1 MCVGERERERE
12 RDMDQVEIGTGEHEQ
27 KAEQQNL
34 GLLQQVMK
42 EIEGVLTHHADHL
55 TTALADHIKALNKK
69 KKTNS
74 AFLHGVGRE
83 GLMMKGLAMRLFHMG
98 ISVHCIG
105 DMTTPPITRGDL
117 LLVSAGPGNF
127 ATVKALT
134 EVAHGAGARVV
145 LLTAQ
150 PETAEAHYGG
160 ILHQILH
167 LPAPTMADN
176 HHGSAHLLPMGSA
189 YEGALFVLFELLI
202 IKLSAELQV
211 SAAAMSARHTNL
223 E

>member
-1 MCVGERERERE
+1 MDKVETGTEDQQER
-12 RDMDQVEIGTGEHEQ
+12 
-27 KAEQQNL
+27 KSEQQNV

-42 EIEGVLTHHADHL
+42 EIECVLRHHADHL
-55 TTALADHIKALNKK
+55 TTALADHIKALDKK
-69 KKTNS
+69 KPNS

-83 GLMMKGLAMRLFHMG
+83 GLMMKGLAMRLFHLG
-98 ISVHCIG
+98 IPVHCIG
-105 DMTTPPITRGDL
+105 DMTTPPIAADDL
-117 LLVSAGPGNF
+117 LLVSAGPGKF
-127 ATVKALT
+127 ATIKALA

-150 PETAEAHYGG
+150 PETAEVHHGG

-176 HHGSAHLLPMGSA
+176 HHGSDHLLPMGSA

-211 SAAAMSARHTNL
+211 STDAMSARHTNL